1 MVHEDSL
8 KKIIYIVGPT
18 ASGKTDLSLELCK
31 HINGEIIGADSMQ
44 IYKHIKIGTAKPTKE
59 EIGDAVYH
67 FIDFVEPDSI
77 YTVSQFKDDA
87 LSLIGDIHKRGAVPI
102 VCGGTGLYVNSLIYK
117 MDFTNASFDLEFR
130 KQLESKSKDQLL
142 KMLKEMDVETYNK
155 IDIHNLRRVTRA
167 IEICHLSK
175 LPKSA
180 QVRDYK
186 QYPREFDHRVFIL
199 NMDRKLLYDRINSRV
214 NIMVEKGLVD
224 EVQMLMDRYKDT
236 SYPIFQFIGYKE
248 IVAYLNGEIQKCEAI
263 EAIKQNTRRFA
274 KRQLTWFKGITG
286 VKNTYWIDMTD
297 ANILNKIIELSK

>member
-1 MVHEDSL
+1 MVHEDSI

-31 HINGEIIGADSMQ
+31 HIDAEIIGADSMQ
-44 IYKHIKIGTAKPTKE
+44 IYKHIEIGTAKPTKE
-59 EIGDAVYH
+59 EIGKTKYH
-67 FIDFVEPDSI
+67 LIDFVEPDSI
-77 YTVSQFKDDA
+77 YTASQFKDDA
-87 LSLIGDIHKRGAVPI
+87 QSLIGDIHKRGAVPI

-117 MDFTNASFDLEFR
+117 MDFTDASFDLEYR
-130 KQLESKSKDQLL
+130 KQLENKSKDELL
-142 KMLKEMDVETYNK
+142 HMLGEMDADTYNK
-155 IDIHNLRRVTRA
+155 IDIHNLRRVIRA

-186 QYPREFDHRVFIL
+186 QYPREFDHRIFIL
-199 NMDRKLLYDRINSRV
+199 NMDRKLLYDRINRRV
-214 NIMVEKGLVD
+214 DIMVEKGLID

-248 IVAYLNGEIQKCEAI
+248 IVAYLKGEIEKASAI

-286 VKNTYWIDMTD
+286 VKNIHWIDITD
-297 ANILNKIIELSK
+297 ANILNQIMELSE